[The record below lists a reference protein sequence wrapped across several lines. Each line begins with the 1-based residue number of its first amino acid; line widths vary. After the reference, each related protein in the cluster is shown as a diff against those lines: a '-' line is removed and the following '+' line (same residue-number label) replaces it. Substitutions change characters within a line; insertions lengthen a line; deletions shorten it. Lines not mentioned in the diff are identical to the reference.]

1 MFSIS
6 KRYVD
11 NSKFL
16 SAVPADTKSGN
27 FVSAIRRHIFVDI
40 SFAMLKSMMGAGHAY
55 ASSGVCVEQ
64 QQWTGCVSTLA
75 TLSKILRS
83 REVGSISTLC
93 SVSSNGKV
101 HDEDD
106 TRLGR

>member
-40 SFAMLKSMMGAGHAY
+40 SFAMLKSMMGAGSKPAKIY
-55 ASSGVCVEQ
+55 DGSGPCIR
-64 QQWTGCVSTLA
+64 
-75 TLSKILRS
+75 ILRRVCGAATMDRVRLHASHAQQDSTIS
-83 REVGSISTLC
+83 RSGQHLYTMQCV
-93 SVSSNGKV
+93 
-101 HDEDD
+101 
-106 TRLGR
+106 